1 VTFLRYLAIQVLAY
15 GIDMGSFLFAL
26 HFGLAGPIVANV
38 VAKLAAGGFAFAAH
52 RHFTF
57 GVGGSGFIK
66 RQGVRYFLLLA
77 ANVPIASGLLALTL
91 LWIPVPVVAKFLSDV
106 VGVVFTYVLSKHF
119 IFNAQTSQPDGSVSD
134 AKT

>member
-26 HFGLAGPIVANV
+26 YFGLAGPIIANV

-52 RHFTF
+52 RRFTF
-57 GVGGSGFIK
+57 GVGGSGFLK
-66 RQGVRYFLLLA
+66 RQAVRYFLLLA

-91 LWIPVPVVAKFLSDV
+91 LWLPAPVVAKFLSDV
-106 VGVVFTYVLSKHF
+106 VGVVFTYILSKHF
-119 IFNAQTSQPDGSVSD
+119 IFNAHTSQPVGSVSD

>member
-1 VTFLRYLAIQVLAY
+1 MTFLRYLAIQVLAY

-57 GVGGSGFIK
+57 DVGGSGFIK
-66 RQGVRYFLLLA
+66 RQAVRYFLLLA

-91 LWIPVPVVAKFLSDV
+91 LWIPVPVVAKLLSDV

-119 IFNAQTSQPDGSVSD
+119 IFNAHTSQPDGSVSD